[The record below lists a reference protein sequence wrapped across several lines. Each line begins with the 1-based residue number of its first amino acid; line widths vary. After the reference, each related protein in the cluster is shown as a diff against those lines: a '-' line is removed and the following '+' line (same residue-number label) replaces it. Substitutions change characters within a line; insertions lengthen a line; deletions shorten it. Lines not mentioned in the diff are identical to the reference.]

1 MKIILFGPQGVG
13 KGTYGAMISEK
24 YGIPLLGAGDML
36 REAIKKGT
44 EIGKTAQQYINQGKL
59 VPPKVI
65 AQVVEEKIKQQ
76 DSKKGY
82 ILDGFPRNLE
92 QDKLFN
98 VIKDA
103 DFVFEF
109 TAPRELLMMRLT
121 GRRICKNCGAV
132 YNIFPE
138 MDPHPKKEGK
148 CD

>member
-132 YNIFPE
+132 YNIFP
-138 MDPHPKKEGK
+138 
-148 CD
+148 